1 MTESGPTF
9 ASAPP
14 ERIDLADGA
23 ALVRCRPERAAEA
36 VAAINASLDHL
47 RPWMA
52 WAAEPATEAGMATF
66 FAAAEELW
74 EQRTDFGYSIVEGPE
89 EAVVGGCGLHASR
102 TSSAT
107 RSRG

>member
-1 MTESGPTF
+1 
-9 ASAPP
+9 
-14 ERIDLADGA
+14 
-23 ALVRCRPERAAEA
+23 
-36 VAAINASLDHL
+36 
-47 RPWMA
+47 
-52 WAAEPATEAGMATF
+52 MATF

-89 EAVVGGCGLHASR
+89 EAVVGGCGLHGRMGPDGLEVGYWVHVDRGSRGLATAAARALTDAAFAIDGIEHVQIQSRTSTSVAPASR